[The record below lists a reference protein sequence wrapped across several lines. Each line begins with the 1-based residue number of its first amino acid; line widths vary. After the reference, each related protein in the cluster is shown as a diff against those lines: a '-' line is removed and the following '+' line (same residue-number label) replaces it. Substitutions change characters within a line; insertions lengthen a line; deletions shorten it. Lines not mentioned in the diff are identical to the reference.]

1 MIVIADMN
9 TTSTPVAFH
18 NLPISRLVMIATAI
32 AKRSMALDILLM
44 NSAIEEKIL
53 LAPLLCKNFLFFL
66 SNNVTLVF
74 NGVIALVRTTRVI
87 ANELIINIKEPITA
101 DALIIPFIGRLAIIA
116 KETANDNNSVPILSI
131 ISAIAL
137 NLNEAKNSS
146 TPSLITVIA

>member
-1 MIVIADMN
+1 MN

-18 NLPISRLVMIATAI
+18 NLVVSRLVMIAAAI

-87 ANELIINIKEPITA
+87 ANALTINIKEPITA
-101 DALIIPFIGRLAIIA
+101 DAWIIPFIGRLAIIA
-116 KETANDNNSVPILSI
+116 KEIANDSNIVPILSI

-137 NLNEAKNSS
+137 NLNDAKNSS

>member
-1 MIVIADMN
+1 MN

-18 NLPISRLVMIATAI
+18 NLPMSRLVMIATAI

-101 DALIIPFIGRLAIIA
+101 DALIIPFIGRFAITA

-137 NLNEAKNSS
+137 NLNDTKNSS

>member
-1 MIVIADMN
+1 MN

-116 KETANDNNSVPILSI
+116 KETANDSNIVPILSI